1 MTSIEFSQ
9 QLLDMEQSLQKYAYR
24 LTLDNA
30 DSRDLVQETFLKAIL
45 NRDKF
50 VDNGYLKAWI
60 FTIMRNTFINRY
72 RHNAL
77 QNAYCDRPEE
87 LFKIMQTKSSDS
99 ENPDSAYSVIEISQK
114 IEQLKENFRVPFK
127 MYIAGYRYREI
138 ADKINLNIGTVK
150 SRIFLARKI
159 LMSQLSM

>member
-1 MTSIEFSQ
+1 
-9 QLLDMEQSLQKYAYR
+9 MEQSLQKYAYR

-77 QNAYCDRPEE
+77 QNTFCDRPEE
-87 LFKIMQTKSSDS
+87 SFKIMQTKSSDS
-99 ENPDSAYSVIEISQK
+99 ENPDSVYSVIEISQK